1 MKHHLTLAVPDNK
14 ARSFALSSFAVL
26 LALLLTTMSAFGHE
40 LRPAVADIS
49 LQPGKAELS
58 IDLTLEPLLAGIDQS
73 AIADTNDSPL
83 ADAHDA
89 LRALEPGDITA
100 AFTQAWPQIA
110 NSFNLAADGA
120 PVALELLNVT
130 ADAVGNV
137 ELPRDATITLAAE
150 LPADASSVTFAW
162 DAANGA
168 IALRHVGVEA
178 EGAYEGF
185 LTAGAASAE
194 IPVAG
199 ASREAWI
206 VEFTNWI
213 ASGFEHIIPK
223 GWDHILFVLGLFFF
237 SLQMRPLLWQV
248 SAFTVA
254 HTFTLALATLG
265 IVQISGA
272 IVEPL
277 IAASIVYVAVENIFV
292 RKYNAWRTVIV
303 FGFGLLHGLGF
314 ASVLGDVGLD
324 PGRLLTGL
332 IGFNIGVEVGQLA
345 VIAGAYIAVGWWA
358 GNKPWYRSR
367 IANPASL
374 AIALVGA
381 YWFIERTLL

>member
-1 MKHHLTLAVPDNK
+1 
-14 ARSFALSSFAVL
+14 
-26 LALLLTTMSAFGHE
+26 MSAFGHE
-40 LRPAVADIS
+40 LRPAVADIA

-150 LPADASSVTFAW
+150 LPADANSVTFAW

-185 LTAGAASAE
+185 LTAGATSAE